1 MSLGPVRSHGPEPTD
16 ASAGAAR
23 REFAVRL
30 AMVAAAVA
38 IALVLYE
45 LKVLLLLLF
54 AAALLAIVMHAAAD
68 PLVDRFGMRRAPAL
82 VASATLTA
90 ATIMAMVLA
99 FGAEIAFQ
107 LDLAL
112 DHLPAAAD
120 ELPRRL
126 ARLGIPSDMLTLLR
140 EQAAGERVALWVA
153 GGISE
158 VAGLVAAGVLVIVTG
173 VYLAAQPSSY
183 IDGGLALLPADRRIA
198 VRLFLVEIS
207 VELKHWLVA
216 QLALMAI
223 VGTLTGLGAWALGLP
238 APLALGL
245 IAGMLEIVPYVGPIL
260 TTLPA
265 CALGLAV
272 GIEAAGM
279 MLVWIFLVQ
288 QLEGLVLTPLIL
300 KRAVR
305 LSPAVSLLA
314 LIGAGAL
321 FGPAGVVLATPGS
334 VVGYV
339 AYRRYV
345 GRRGR
350 PVE

>member
-1 MSLGPVRSHGPEPTD
+1 MSLGPVRSHNPEP
-16 ASAGAAR
+16 ASQDTCATR

-30 AMVAAAVA
+30 AMIAAAVA
-38 IALVLYE
+38 IALILYE
-45 LKVLLLLLF
+45 LVFLVLLLF

-68 PLVDRFGMRRAPAL
+68 PLVDRLGMRRAPAL
-82 VASATLTA
+82 VASATLIA
-90 ATIMAMVLA
+90 AAIVAMVLV
-99 FGAEIAFQ
+99 FGAEIALQ

-126 ARLGIPSDMLTLLR
+126 ARLGIPPDVLTLLR

-153 GGISE
+153 AGISE
-158 VAGLVAAGVLVIVTG
+158 AAGVLVIVTG
-173 VYLAAQPSSY
+173 VYLAAQPGSY
-183 IDGGLALLPADRRIA
+183 IDGLLALLPADRRIA
-198 VRLFLVEIS
+198 TRVVLVEIS

-245 IAGMLEIVPYVGPIL
+245 IAGMLEVVPYVGPIL

-272 GIEAAGM
+272 GIETAGM

-305 LSPAVSLLA
+305 LPPAVSLLA

-321 FGPAGVVLATPGS
+321 LGPAGVVLAAPGA

-339 AYRRYV
+339 AYRKYV
-345 GRRGR
+345 SGRSR
-350 PVE
+350 PDG